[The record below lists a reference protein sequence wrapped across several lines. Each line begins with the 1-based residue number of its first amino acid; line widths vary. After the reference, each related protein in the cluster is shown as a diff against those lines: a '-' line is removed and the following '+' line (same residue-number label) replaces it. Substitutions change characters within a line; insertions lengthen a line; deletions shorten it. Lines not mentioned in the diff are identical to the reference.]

1 MFGALEGN
9 GYYWFWVIGDKGAA
23 CMPDGTFSIDPSSFP
38 WFSSAGLFQ
47 ITMGF
52 GNLSFTQVKAIDI
65 VWDIVSYSFALIL
78 SSRIFRGSEIDFI
91 QVVGRGGQTLL
102 AYISWRVFAKYVTT
116 SMEVTPVTFRTYRT
130 IFLPGNSLLNDI
142 FRMIRDFTTRHGLH
156 SKIAMGFMIL
166 SMVFTLAFPSMA
178 SAMTGYNGNVQAFI
192 RTLDENYVPF
202 EKFTFALFV
211 VHDGERVGLDRD
223 YIVKDYKPTGKCC
236 TEFLNAILYSNF
248 HSVGQAVLNAGEW
261 EATYQSCSNAL
272 PMSGF
277 YTSDDCD
284 IKIDVVSC
292 KWSISNA

>member
-1 MFGALEGN
+1 LTTIIMFAMFGALEGN

-23 CMPDGTFSIDPSSFP
+23 CMPDGTFSIDPTSFP

-65 VWDIVSYSFALIL
+65 VWDIVSYCFVLIL
-78 SSRIFRGSEIDFI
+78 SSRTLRGSEIDFI
-91 QVVGRGGQTLL
+91 QVVGRGGQALL

-142 FRMIRDFTTRHGLH
+142 FRMIRDFSTRHGLH
-156 SKIAMGFMIL
+156 SKIAMGFMIV

-192 RTLDENYVPF
+192 KAMDEDYVPF

-223 YIVKDYKPTGKCC
+223 YVVKDYKPTGKC
-236 TEFLNAILYSNF
+236 
-248 HSVGQAVLNAGEW
+248 
-261 EATYQSCSNAL
+261 
-272 PMSGF
+272 
-277 YTSDDCD
+277 
-284 IKIDVVSC
+284 
-292 KWSISNA
+292 